1 MNLQLFQYNAGP
13 EMRAFLDPD
22 GTPWLCAPDLTKAL
36 GYNNGPD
43 AVSKHCNAKGIA
55 KRYTPTAGGT
65 QLLTWLSEANMY
77 RLVMRSKLPEAEQ
90 FQDWV
95 VEVVLPTIRR
105 TGKYDGAAALL
116 PQSMPEALRML
127 ADQYEQNAQMA
138 VQLADAAPKVQYY
151 DAVADSKE
159 AVPMR
164 DVAQL
169 LNIPGMGR
177 TKLFARLRE
186 LKILDKLNKPY
197 QQFIERGYF
206 RVVQRT
212 FPKPGGQTGVNNTTL
227 VLQKGIEYLLDKL
240 RPQTGAASL

>member
-13 EMRAFLDPD
+13 EMRAFLDSD

-36 GYNNGPD
+36 GYTNGPK
-43 AVSKHCNAKGIA
+43 AVADHCKDKGIT
-55 KRYTPTAGGT
+55 KRYTPTGGGT
-65 QLLTWLSEANMY
+65 QLLTWLNEANLY

-105 TGKYDGAAALL
+105 TGKYDSAAALL

-138 VQLADAAPKVQYY
+138 VQLAEAAPKVQYY

-177 TKLFARLRE
+177 TKLFAKLRD
-186 LKILDKLNKPY
+186 LKILDRVNKPY

-240 RPQTGAASL
+240 RPQAA

>member
-13 EMRAFLDPD
+13 QMRAFLDPD
-22 GTPWLCAPDLTKAL
+22 GTPWLCATDLTRAL
-36 GYNNGPD
+36 GYANGPD
-43 AVSKHCNAKGIA
+43 AVAKHCKAKGIA
-55 KRYTPTAGGT
+55 KRYAPTTSGT
-65 QLLTWLSEANMY
+65 QLLTWLNEANLY
-77 RLVMRSKLPEAEQ
+77 RLVMRSKLAEAEQ

-105 TGKYDGAAALL
+105 TGKYDSAAALL

-138 VQLADAAPKVQYY
+138 VQLAEAAPKVQYY

-186 LKILDKLNKPY
+186 LRILDKLNKPY

-227 VLQKGIEYLLDKL
+227 VLQKGIEYLLDRL
-240 RPQTGAASL
+240 RPQTD

>member
-1 MNLQLFQYNAGP
+1 MNLQLFAFSDDRQ
-13 EMRAFLDPD
+13 MRAFLDPD
-22 GTPWLCAPDLTKAL
+22 GTPWVCAPDLTKAL
-36 GYNNGPD
+36 GYKNGPQAIAD
-43 AVSKHCNAKGIA
+43 NCVAKGISR
-55 KRYTPTAGGT
+55 RYTPTGGGT
-65 QLLTWLSEANMY
+65 QLLTFINEGNIY
-77 RLVMRSKLPEAEQ
+77 RLIMKSKMPEAER

-95 VEVVLPTIRR
+95 CDEVLPQIRR
-105 TGKYDGAAALL
+105 TGKYDSAAALL
-116 PQSMPEALRML
+116 PQSLPEALRML
-127 ADQYEQNAQMA
+127 ADSYEEKAKMTVA
-138 VQLADAAPKVQYY
+138 LAEAAPKVQYY
-151 DAVADSKE
+151 DTVADSKE

-186 LKILDKLNKPY
+186 LKVLDKLNKPY

-227 VLQKGIEYLLDKL
+227 VLQKGIEYMIDKL
-240 RPQTGAASL
+240 RPQPGVASL

>member
-22 GTPWLCAPDLTKAL
+22 GTPWLCAPDLTRAL
-36 GYNNGPD
+36 GYANGPK
-43 AVSKHCNAKGIA
+43 AVTDHCKDKGIT

-65 QLLTWLSEANMY
+65 QLLTWLNEANLY
-77 RLVMRSKLPEAEQ
+77 RLVMRSKLAEAEQ

-127 ADQYEQNAQMA
+127 ADQYEQNAHMT
-138 VQLADAAPKVQYY
+138 VQLAEAAPKVQYY
-151 DAVADSKE
+151 DAVADSKD

-164 DVAQL
+164 DVAQV
-169 LNIPGMGR
+169 LNIPGLGR
-177 TKLFARLRE
+177 NKLFAKLRTI
-186 LKILDKLNKPY
+186 KILDRANKPY

-212 FPKPGGQTGVNNTTL
+212 FQKSNGEAGVDTTTL
-227 VLQKGIEYLLDKL
+227 VLQKGIEYLIDKL
-240 RPQTGAASL
+240 LPKAG

>member
-22 GTPWLCAPDLTKAL
+22 GTPWLCATDLTRAL
-36 GYNNGPD
+36 GYSNGPD
-43 AVSKHCNAKGIA
+43 AVAKHCKQKGIA
-55 KRYTPTAGGT
+55 KRYTPTASGT
-65 QLLTWLSEANMY
+65 QLLTWLNEANLY

-95 VEVVLPTIRR
+95 VEDVLPQIRR
-105 TGKYDGAAALL
+105 TGKYDSAAALL

-127 ADQYEQNAQMA
+127 ADSYELTAKMT
-138 VQLADAAPKVQYY
+138 VQLAEQAPKVQYY
-151 DAVADSKE
+151 DTVADAKQ

-164 DVAQL
+164 DVAQV

-177 TKLFARLRE
+177 NKLFAKLRE
-186 LKILDKLNKPY
+186 LHILDKVNKPY

-212 FPKPGGQTGVNNTTL
+212 FQRANGEPGVDTTTL
-227 VLQKGIEYLLDKL
+227 VLQRGIEYLIDKL
-240 RPQTGAASL
+240 LPKAA